1 MAVSRRAPSALLLQQ
16 RVTALRRMLPGARSG
31 DVRAL
36 HQARVATRRLREA
49 LPLVGAGKAGRR
61 LERVA
66 RALTG
71 VLGTVRELDVALLM
85 LDELART
92 KGAPSAAV
100 ACLRR
105 AIGDERGALQRVTT
119 KRIDQC
125 DMDRLQRKALQ
136 ALERRSDRRAHPVDR
151 QAQVA
156 AARRRAARRAARL
169 EAMVDAAGAMYLPDR
184 LHQVRIAVK
193 KLRYALE
200 IARDLSGSRAE
211 ARIRSLKRVQD
222 LLGRMH
228 DLEVLI
234 ARTRGLQ
241 AAAVRDL
248 QLSSDLDQ
256 LVRRLENEARQ
267 LHGHYIGQRRA
278 LLELCNRVITAG
290 EPRKAA

>member
-1 MAVSRRAPSALLLQQ
+1 MTASRRAPSALLLQQ
-16 RVTALRRMLPGARSG
+16 RVTALRRKLPGARSG
-31 DVRAL
+31 DVRAV

-49 LPLVGAGKAGRR
+49 LPLVRAGKPGRR

-66 RALTG
+66 RDLTG
-71 VLGTVRELDVALLM
+71 VLGTVRELDVALEM
-85 LDELART
+85 LDGLTRT
-92 KGAPSAAV
+92 TGVSSAAV
-100 ACLRR
+100 TCLHR
-105 AIGDERGALQRVTT
+105 AMAHERLALQRESA
-119 KRIDQC
+119 KRIDEY
-125 DMDRLQRKALQ
+125 DVDRLERKVLRT
-136 ALERRSDRRAHPVDR
+136 LDRKGDHQTRPVDR
-151 QAQVA
+151 LAQIS

-169 EAMVDAAGAMYLPDR
+169 EAAVDSAGGIYLPER

-211 ARIRSLKRVQD
+211 ARIRTLQRMQD

-241 AAAVRDL
+241 SAAVRDL

-256 LVRRLENEARQ
+256 LVRRLETDARQ
-267 LHGHYIGQRRA
+267 LHGHYLAQRRA
-278 LLELCNRVITAG
+278 LLDLCTRVMAAA

>member
-1 MAVSRRAPSALLLQQ
+1 MAIRRRARSTLLLQQ
-16 RVTALRRMLPGARSG
+16 RVAALRRMLPGARGG
-31 DVRAL
+31 DVRAV

-49 LPLVGAGKAGRR
+49 LPLIAAGKAGRR

-66 RALTG
+66 KGLTG

-85 LDELART
+85 LEELAGLNGVPASAIATLRT
-92 KGAPSAAV
+92 AV
-100 ACLRR
+100 A
-105 AIGDERGALQRVTT
+105 DERRILQSEAT
-119 KRIDQC
+119 KHIDDI
-125 DMDRLQRKALQ
+125 DMDRLHRKALQ
-136 ALERRSDRRAHPVDR
+136 VLERKIGQIEHPVDR
-151 QAQVA
+151 QARIV
-156 AARRRAARRAARL
+156 AARRRAARRAHRV
-169 EAMVDAAGAMYLPDR
+169 EAAVDAAGAIYLPDR

-211 ARIRSLKRVQD
+211 ARIRALKRMQD

-256 LVRRLENEARQ
+256 LVRHLETEARQ
-267 LHGHYIGQRRA
+267 LHGRYLAQRRA
-278 LLELCNRVITAG
+278 LLDLCNRVAVAA
-290 EPRKAA
+290 EPRRAA